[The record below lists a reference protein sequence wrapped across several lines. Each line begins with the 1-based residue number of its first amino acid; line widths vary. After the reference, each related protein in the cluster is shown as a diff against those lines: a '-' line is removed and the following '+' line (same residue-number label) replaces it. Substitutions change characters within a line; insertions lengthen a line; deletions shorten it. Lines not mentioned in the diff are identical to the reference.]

1 MGNNSSSGKN
11 QINIDMTKPG
21 MNIAREIANI
31 IYNGLPGKYK
41 NQQYKNKIYQ
51 IIRDKLGPTE
61 EFKIHKESMNLLDL
75 KPGDAQVNWDAIKS
89 KNPHK
94 FIDDVTRELYDQN
107 KELIDHHDNNIKN
120 FEIGKGGR
128 KTRKYNKSKRILK
141 KYKKD
146 KYKKSIKK

>member
-21 MNIAREIANI
+21 MTIAKQIANI
-31 IYNGLPGKYK
+31 VYNGLPNQYK
-41 NQQYKNKIYQ
+41 NQIYKDKIYA
-51 IIRDKLGPTE
+51 IIREKIGPNDS
-61 EFKIHKESMNLLDL
+61 FVQILDS

-89 KNPHK
+89 KTPHK
-94 FIDDVTRELYDQN
+94 FIDDVTKELYDQN
-107 KELIDHHDNNIKN
+107 KELIYNPDNNSTN

-128 KTRKYNKSKRILK
+128 KTRKHNKSKRILK